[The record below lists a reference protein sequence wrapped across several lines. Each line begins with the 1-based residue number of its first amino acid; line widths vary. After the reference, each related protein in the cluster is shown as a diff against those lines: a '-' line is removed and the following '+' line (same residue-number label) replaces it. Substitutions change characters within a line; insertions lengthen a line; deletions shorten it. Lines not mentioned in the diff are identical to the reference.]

1 MSVMRAKNLRLGVSE
16 RADIDPPWA
25 WTAGHRAIIE
35 AMFRKY
41 ASIVG
46 SFLVRMG
53 ALANEID
60 ASIARVF
67 VEAHRRGGCPPVGAT
82 SAAWLAAIALDIV
95 DDAAKSH
102 PFGCSPGAPTG
113 GTGMTFA
120 LRSPPESIQD
130 FLPILEP
137 EARAIFIL
145 FEIDR
150 ETSRS
155 IAAAFGLSV
164 EDVHE
169 RIVQSQRTFRRAHG
183 DVAAEPSGAPA
194 LEALPEVG

>member
-1 MSVMRAKNLRLGVSE
+1 MSVMRARNLRLGVSE
-16 RADIDPPWA
+16 RAEVDPPWA
-25 WTAGHRAIIE
+25 WTAGHRAIVE
-35 AMFRKY
+35 AMLRKY
-41 ASIVG
+41 ASTVG

-53 ALANEID
+53 VDPREIET
-60 ASIARVF
+60 SIARVF

-82 SAAWLAAIALDIV
+82 SSAWLAAVALDVVETGITRG
-95 DDAAKSH
+95 
-102 PFGCSPGAPTG
+102 FGAVPDSI
-113 GTGMTFA
+113 
-120 LRSPPESIQD
+120 PE
-130 FLPILEP
+130 FLQLLEP
-137 EARAIFIL
+137 EARAIFVL

-169 RIVQSQRTFRRAHG
+169 RIAENQRTFRRAHHE
-183 DVAAEPSGAPA
+183 VESELVTAPA